1 MYFSA
6 SVAVFMKRLILIVI
20 LVILSSCDY
29 FNKKKI
35 DTKEILDEELKS
47 INWNDVDEY
56 PTFSICDSTDNKKTC
71 FEDVLRNRLNEH
83 LLRQNI
89 IVTEDIS
96 DTILLKIHI
105 DNKGNFTLKDI
116 VSNEMTKA
124 QIPQLDSLLRHS
136 FDSLPKI
143 YPAIKRS
150 QQVATEFNLPVV
162 VTIN

>member
-1 MYFSA
+1 
-6 SVAVFMKRLILIVI
+6 MKRLILIVI
-20 LVILSSCDY
+20 LVMLSSCDS

-35 DTKEILDEELKS
+35 DTNEILEEELKS

-56 PTFSICDSTDNKKTC
+56 PTFAICDTSVNKKTC
-71 FEDVLRNRLNEH
+71 FEDVLRNRLNDY
-83 LLRQNI
+83 LSKQNI
-89 IVTEDIS
+89 IVTEDIT
-96 DTILLKIHI
+96 DTIILKIHI

-116 VSNEMTKA
+116 ESNEFTKN
-124 QIPQLDSLLRHS
+124 QIPQLDSLLSHS

-162 VTIN
+162 VSIN

>member
-1 MYFSA
+1 
-6 SVAVFMKRLILIVI
+6 MKRLLLIVI
-20 LVILSSCDY
+20 LAMLSSCDE

-56 PTFSICDSTDNKKTC
+56 PTFTSCDSSDTKKTC
-71 FEDVLRNRLNEH
+71 FEDVLRNQINNYLSN
-83 LLRQNI
+83 QNI
-89 IVTEDIS
+89 VVTEDIS

-105 DNKGNFTLKDI
+105 DNKGNFTLKNI
-116 VSNEMTKA
+116 VSSDMTKSL
-124 QIPQLDSLLRHS
+124 IPQLNSLLRHS

-162 VTIN
+162 VRIN

>member
-1 MYFSA
+1 
-6 SVAVFMKRLILIVI
+6 MKRLILIAI
-20 LVILSSCDY
+20 LVFLTSCDY

-56 PTFSICDSTDNKKTC
+56 PTFTICDSSDNKKVC
-71 FEDVLRNRLNEH
+71 FEDVLRNRLNEQ
-83 LLRQNI
+83 LSKQNI
-89 IVTEDIS
+89 VVTEDVS

-105 DNKGNFTLKDI
+105 DNKGNFSIKDI
-116 VSNEMTKA
+116 ISSDVTKA

-162 VTIN
+162 VNIN

>member
-1 MYFSA
+1 
-6 SVAVFMKRLILIVI
+6 MKRLLLIVI
-20 LVILSSCDY
+20 LAMLSSCDY

-56 PTFSICDSTDNKKTC
+56 PTFTSCDSSDSKKTC
-71 FEDVLRNRLNEH
+71 FEAVLRDQINDYLSK
-83 LLRQNI
+83 QI
-89 IVTEDIS
+89 IVVTEDIS

-105 DNKGNFTLKDI
+105 DNKGNFTLKNI
-116 VSNEMTKA
+116 VSSEMTKA

-162 VTIN
+162 VRIK

>member
-1 MYFSA
+1 
-6 SVAVFMKRLILIVI
+6 MKRLILIAI
-20 LVILSSCDY
+20 LVVLTSCDY

-56 PTFSICDSTDNKKTC
+56 PTFTICDSSDNKKTC
-71 FEDVLRNRLNEH
+71 FEDVLRNQLNDY
-83 LLRQNI
+83 LSRQSFV
-89 IVTEDIS
+89 VTEDIS

-116 VSNEMTKA
+116 VSSDITKA
-124 QIPQLDSLLRHS
+124 QIPQLDSLLHHS

>member
-1 MYFSA
+1 
-6 SVAVFMKRLILIVI
+6 MKRLVLIAILA
-20 LVILSSCDY
+20 LLNSCDEIS
-29 FNKKKI
+29 KKKV

-56 PTFSICDSTDNKKTC
+56 PTFTICDASDNKKTC
-71 FEDVLRNRLNEH
+71 FEEVLRNQLNDY
-83 LLRQNI
+83 LLRQDI

-105 DNKGNFTLKDI
+105 DNKGSFTLKDI
-116 VSNEMTKA
+116 ISSERTKA